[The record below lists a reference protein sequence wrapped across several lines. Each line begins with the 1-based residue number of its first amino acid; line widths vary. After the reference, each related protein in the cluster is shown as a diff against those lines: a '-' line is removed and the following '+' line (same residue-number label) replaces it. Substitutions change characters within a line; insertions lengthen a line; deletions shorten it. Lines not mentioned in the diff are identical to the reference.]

1 MTSVKFQH
9 KTSNRLFN
17 ILFPRYKAK
26 CVELCMR
33 LQKNRIKH
41 EMPSREYK
49 KIRFIAVKAFFIVSV
64 LSGLLQHKQAVTKA
78 VICSQQV
85 TSVSNTRW
93 YLYNNIFA
101 NSTIAN
107 SLRET
112 KDISI
117 LSAKNSLQNS
127 VAESLIVKPTTL
139 PAVLYERDVS
149 GNKRGSK

>member
-1 MTSVKFQH
+1 
-9 KTSNRLFN
+9 
-17 ILFPRYKAK
+17 
-26 CVELCMR
+26 
-33 LQKNRIKH
+33 
-41 EMPSREYK
+41 MPSREYKK

-107 SLRET
+107 SLTET
-112 KDISI
+112 KDTSI
-117 LSAKNSLQNS
+117 LSAKKSLQNS
-127 VAESLIVKPTTL
+127 VAESLIVKPTL